1 MMKCLGAVMALL
13 VLLPVSPANAANE
26 LGLFFGE
33 YPGIRP
39 PASLYEPVAPFTPI
53 RAHLVLYGPTMPQ
66 LAGWACSVGLQ
77 GTAYLF
83 DVTFYHGG
91 VNAGDFPELS
101 VQYPS
106 PIATED
112 GLVLMTL
119 WYLPRDLEA
128 NCLALSGPSG
138 LPPGTDPP
146 LLRIEGGQDVPATV
160 YTYGDGNVVAQINGT
175 DMSCWGVVD
184 AAVTG
189 WGALKALYR

>member
-1 MMKCLGAVMALL
+1 
-13 VLLPVSPANAANE
+13 
-26 LGLFFGE
+26 
-33 YPGIRP
+33 
-39 PASLYEPVAPFTPI
+39 
-53 RAHLVLYGPTMPQ
+53 MPQ

-138 LPPGTDPP
+138 LLPGIDPP
-146 LLRIEGGQDVPATV
+146 LLRIEGGQDVPASV
-160 YTYGDGNVVAQINGT
+160 FTYGDGNVVAQFNGT
-175 DMSCWGVVD
+175 GTSCWGVVD

>member
-1 MMKCLGAVMALL
+1 MMKYLGAVMALL
-13 VLLPVSPANAANE
+13 VLLLVSPANAANE

-33 YPGIRP
+33 YPGVRP
-39 PASLYEPVAPFTPI
+39 PASVYALVTPFAPI
-53 RAHLVLYGPTMPQ
+53 RAHLVLCGPTMPQ

-128 NCLALSGPSG
+128 NCLALSGP
-138 LPPGTDPP
+138 PGCRPARILRCSASKAGRTSRRPSTP
-146 LLRIEGGQDVPATV
+146 MATATWSPRSTERTRAAGELLMPR
-160 YTYGDGNVVAQINGT
+160 
-175 DMSCWGVVD
+175 
-184 AAVTG
+184 
-189 WGALKALYR
+189 

>member
-1 MMKCLGAVMALL
+1 MMKYLGAVMALL

-33 YPGIRP
+33 YPGVRP
-39 PASLYEPVAPFTPI
+39 PASVYASVTPFAPI

-91 VNAGDFPELS
+91 VNAGVFPELS

-138 LPPGTDPP
+138 LLPGIDPP
-146 LLRIEGGQDVPATV
+146 LLRIEGGQDVPASV
-160 YTYGDGNVVAQINGT
+160 FTYGDGNVVAQFNGT
-175 DMSCWGVVD
+175 GTSCWGVVD